1 MIIAIAAVLCL
12 LSLVGAIMTIHSKK
26 LSIGIIASG
35 LVSLTASILFLLLAA
50 PDVALTEASIGSGLT
65 TIIFFYAL
73 NKIRQNHD

>member
-1 MIIAIAAVLCL
+1 MIVAIAIVLSVL
-12 LSLVGAIMTIHSKK
+12 TLVGAFMTIHSKK
-26 LSIGIIASG
+26 LSIAVISSG